1 MADILGMISGF
12 TSLTAAI
19 TDLAAAIRE
28 TAASELAGANLRDGA
43 LTDAVSALALSVT
56 VDPTPVTVQVDQTPV
71 NVQVEP
77 TPVTVQVDPASVTID
92 NTGLVAKLEEL
103 RTMLETRSVAET
115 TAENT
120 RNADIVEILGG

>member
-28 TAASELAGANLRDGA
+28 TAATEQTGANIRSGS

-71 NVQVEP
+71 NITVDP

-92 NTGLVAKLEEL
+92 NAGLVAKLDDL

-115 TAENT
+115 VAGNT